1 MAGEYTVAVVV
12 ASIAVV
18 GLELLVLRTGLFRE
32 VRYWATM
39 AIVVGFQVP
48 VDGWLT
54 HRAAPVVSYSDAATS
69 GIRFPADIPIEDFAF
84 GFALVTLTLLLW
96 RRAQPRDSGARAG
109 GGDG

>member
-1 MAGEYTVAVVV
+1 VAGEYTIAVIV
-12 ASIAVV
+12 ASVAVV

-32 VRYWATM
+32 VRYWVTM
-39 AIVVGFQVP
+39 AIVLGFQVP

-96 RRAQPRDSGARAG
+96 RRHRATTTGPG
-109 GGDG
+109 GPDG